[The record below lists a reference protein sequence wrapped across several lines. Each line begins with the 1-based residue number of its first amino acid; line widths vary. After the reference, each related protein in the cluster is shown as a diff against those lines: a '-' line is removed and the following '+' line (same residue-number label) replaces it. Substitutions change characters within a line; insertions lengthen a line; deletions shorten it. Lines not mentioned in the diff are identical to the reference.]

1 MSDGPLEFQSIH
13 AIYRPK
19 IHRYLARL
27 VGDLEAEDLTQET
40 FVKVSRALAYFR
52 GESTVSAWLYRI
64 ATNVALDSRR
74 SPASRR
80 IAVASLSEDSGEDA
94 EAEIEDRDA
103 WTGEK
108 KLSIER
114 ALVRKEMNE
123 CILGFVERL
132 PQNYRTVLTLSE
144 LEGLKNNEIAEIL
157 GVTLD
162 TVKIRLHRARARL
175 KEQLETHCELDWL
188 EEIPCRVI

>member
-1 MSDGPLEFQSIH
+1 MSAGEEFQKIH
-13 AIYRPK
+13 DTFRPK
-19 IHRYLARL
+19 IHRYLTRL
-27 VGDLEAEDLTQET
+27 VGAPEAEDLTQET
-40 FVKVSRALAYFR
+40 FVKVSRALEYFR
-52 GESTVSAWLYRI
+52 GESTLSTWLYRI
-64 ATNVALDSRR
+64 ATNVVLDHRR
-74 SPASRR
+74 SPAFRTM
-80 IAVASLSEDSGEDA
+80 AAASLSDDSIENA

-108 KLSIER
+108 KLSIEQ

-132 PQNYRTVLTLSE
+132 PEHYRTVLVLSE
-144 LEGLKNNEIAEIL
+144 LEGLKNNEVAEIL

-175 KEQLETHCELDWL
+175 KEQLETHCEFDWV